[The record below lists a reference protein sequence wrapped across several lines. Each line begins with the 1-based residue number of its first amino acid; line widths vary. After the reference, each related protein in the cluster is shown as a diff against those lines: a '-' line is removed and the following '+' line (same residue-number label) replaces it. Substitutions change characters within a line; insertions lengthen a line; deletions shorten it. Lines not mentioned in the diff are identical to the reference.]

1 MFVNKSLR
9 QIIKLVVLPIAIGG
23 TTNNNIFMSKL
34 LDSEL
39 ILNPDG
45 SIYHL
50 NLLPEQVAKTIIT
63 VGDPD
68 RVVAV
73 SKHFDKMDC
82 KIQKREFVTH
92 TGWIGKKRITVIST
106 GIGTGN
112 IDIVFNELDA
122 LFNIDLKEKR
132 VKTKLTQLEF
142 IRIGTSGCLK
152 AAIPLNSFL
161 VSEFAVGMDNLLTY
175 YQFKRNVREK
185 HLKQSLRHYLKNKD
199 TKINKAPYVFQGDK
213 KLSKRYGGA
222 MLKGITLTCPG
233 FYGPQGRQLRATNKE
248 ADLLDH
254 FVGFNQQK
262 FGLTTAQKKY
272 DWQITNF
279 EMETAGIYG
288 MAKLLGHRAI
298 SFNALLA
305 NRATGQFSS
314 QPKKVVNQLITTV
327 LDSVTQA

>member
-1 MFVNKSLR
+1 
-9 QIIKLVVLPIAIGG
+9 
-23 TTNNNIFMSKL
+23 MSKL

-39 ILNPDG
+39 ILNPNG

-50 NLLPEQVAKTIIT
+50 NLLPEQVAQTIIT

-68 RVVAV
+68 RVSAV
-73 SKHFDKMDC
+73 SKHFDRLDC

-92 TGWIGKKRITVIST
+92 TGWIGKKRLTVIST

-122 LFNIDLKEKR
+122 LFNIDLKEKK
-132 VKTKLTQLEF
+132 VKANLTQLDF

-152 AAIPLNSFL
+152 GDIPLNTFL

-175 YQFKRNVREK
+175 YQFKRNPPEK
-185 HLKQSLRHYLKNKD
+185 HLKQSLKYYLKNKE
-199 TKINKAPYVFQGDK
+199 TKINKVPYVFQGNPSLMHQLGND
-213 KLSKRYGGA
+213 
-222 MLKGITLTCPG
+222 MIKGIALTCPG
-233 FYGPQGRQLRATNKE
+233 FYGPQGRQLRANNKE
-248 ADLLDH
+248 ANLLDH
-254 FVGFNQQK
+254 FVGFNQQN

-272 DWQITNF
+272 EWQITNF

-288 MAKLLGHRAI
+288 MANLLGHRAI

-305 NRATGQFSS
+305 NRATGEFSS
-314 QPKKVVNQLITTV
+314 QPKKVVDTLIKTV
-327 LDSVTQA
+327 LEKIN

>member
-1 MFVNKSLR
+1 
-9 QIIKLVVLPIAIGG
+9 
-23 TTNNNIFMSKL
+23 MSKI

-45 SIYHL
+45 SMYHL
-50 NLLPEQVAKTIIT
+50 NLVPDQVAKTIIT

-68 RVVAV
+68 RVSSV

-82 KIQKREFVTH
+82 QIQKREFVTH
-92 TGWIGKKRITVIST
+92 TGWIGKKRVTVIST

-132 VKTKLTQLEF
+132 VKSKLTQLDF

-152 AAIPLNSFL
+152 GDIPINAFL

-175 YQFKRNVREK
+175 YQFKRNAPEK
-185 HLKQSLRHYLKNKD
+185 HLKQSLKYYLKNKA
-199 TKINKAPYVFQGDK
+199 TKINKVPYVFQGNK
-213 KLSKRYGGA
+213 SLLKQYGGD

-233 FYGPQGRQLRATNKE
+233 FYGPQGRQLRASNKE
-248 ADLLDH
+248 ANLLDH
-254 FVGFNQQK
+254 FVGFNQQN
-262 FGLTTAQKKY
+262 FGLTTAKKKY
-272 DWQITNF
+272 EWQITNF

-288 MAKLLGHRAI
+288 MANLLGHRAI

-305 NRATGQFSS
+305 NRATGKFSS
-314 QPKKVVNQLITTV
+314 QPKKTVNKLITLV
-327 LDSVTQA
+327 LDKISG